1 MNNQNVSARAPI
13 ALWGGL
19 ECTINRVRDN
29 YFSQLDRRGHAA
41 RMQDFER
48 FASLGVRALRYP
60 VLWERTA
67 RAGLARADWTWPDER
82 LPALRELGVTPIVG
96 LLHQGSGPRHTSLV
110 DPAFAGRLASF
121 AGAVAARY
129 PWVEYYA
136 PVNEPLTTAR
146 FSGLAGVWYPHGRDD
161 RVFVQAL
168 LNQCRAVVLPMR
180 AIRQINLDAK
190 LVQTDDLSK
199 TYATR
204 QLAQLSNFFNERRW
218 LSWDLLCGRVD
229 AGHPLWDY
237 LAGTGVEVDEPHW
250 YRDNACPPDIVGVNY
265 YATVSPTYVPDLV
278 NTCLDLL
285 IDKGKGI
292 WHLTNSTAVTC
303 EWIRRFDEFRQQWD
317 RRYRHRWQHHQWQP
331 Y

>member
-110 DPAFAGRLASF
+110 DPAFAGQLASF